1 MFRQMKAG
9 RRTISFRNPT
19 FANPLTTSAFS
30 TWFVAFSAM
39 ATAQCCRSALLYE
52 NSART
57 LMLIDIPTSIALAQ
71 RLQQQSLGKGEHP
84 ANDGGLVLLSCPPLQ
99 DPYPNPPEPKT
110 EEARSRVLAQIPA
123 SQQQFHAAIVS
134 VINNALQEIRENH
147 HGAWCSPR
155 CTRGPTQPTERER
168 EKRRED
174 ARCTGIPSG
183 EPSQDRKR
191 KLPDATT
198 PETGPDEPSFTIEH
212 SELHSYRPSEPP
224 LILAPGINKVE
235 SLGAIQGRIVQNP
248 SSAQVVLS
256 IKSAKQQCT
265 PDGGSSLPDYISI
278 NVPPKSTFVHC
289 HLAPDAESRPSPI
302 SPLSSDTKFDF
313 ILMDP
318 PWPNRSVRRSSHY
331 KEHADPLQ
339 PVIESILQ
347 THLHPHQAIA
357 AIWITNSL
365 KSRSVALSSFKTSG
379 LHPFEEWIW
388 VKTTVDGRPAAPP
401 DGLWRRPY
409 EVLILAHREKLS
421 GHEGSADEGAN
432 VYKIKRR
439 VIVAVPD
446 VHSRKPN
453 LKALIEDI
461 CFSSPTTDSGQAG
474 GPSQGRRV
482 REYSALEVFARNLTA
497 GWWGCGNEV
506 IRFNWKG
513 WWKENGSKEAGCG
526 SA

>member
-1 MFRQMKAG
+1 MSKAQ
-9 RRTISFRNPT
+9 S
-19 FANPLTTSAFS
+19 
-30 TWFVAFSAM
+30 
-39 ATAQCCRSALLYE
+39 CRSALLYE

-71 RLQQQSLGKGEHP
+71 RLQQLLGKGENP
-84 ANDGGLVLLSCPPLQ
+84 ANDDGLVLLSCPPLQ

-123 SQQQFHAAIVS
+123 SQQQFHAAIVPI
-134 VINNALQEIRENH
+134 INNALQEIRDNH

-155 CTRGPTQPTERER
+155 CTRWPTQPTEQEP
-168 EKRRED
+168 EKLRED

-183 EPSQDRKR
+183 EPSENRKR
-191 KLPDATT
+191 KLPETT
-198 PETGPDEPSFTIEH
+198 TQETGPDEPSFIIEH
-212 SELHSYRPSEPP
+212 TELRPHRSSEPP
-224 LILAPGINKVE
+224 LILAPGINTVE

-248 SSAQVVLS
+248 SSAQVILH
-256 IKSAKQQCT
+256 IKSEKQQCT
-265 PDGGSSLPDYISI
+265 PDGESSLPDYISI
-278 NVPPKSTFVHC
+278 NVPPKSTFVNC
-289 HLAPDAESRPSPI
+289 HLAPNAESRLSPI
-302 SPLSSDTKFDF
+302 LPLSSDTKFDF

-339 PVIESILQ
+339 PIIESILQ
-347 THLHPHQAIA
+347 NHLHPHQAIV

-365 KSRSVALSSFKTSG
+365 KSRSVALNSLKTSG

-409 EVLILAHREKLS
+409 EVLILAHKEKHFD
-421 GHEGSADEGAN
+421 HEGNADKSAK
-432 VYKIKRR
+432 VYEAKRR

-453 LKALIEDI
+453 LKGLIEDI
-461 CFSSPTTDSGQAG
+461 CFSSPTTDSGQAK
-474 GPSQGRRV
+474 GPGQGRRI

-497 GWWGCGNEV
+497 GWWGCGDEV

-513 WWKENGSKEAGCG
+513 WWNENGSKEVGC